1 MVISPTRDA
10 AGTKTAGGSKLNQGK
25 EDIENI
31 VDYYSLLFTFPS
43 RSLLVGATIALTM
56 VVTGLAYTVAYGL
69 GGVLEGLKYGLLG
82 LALPIILSDLLVG
95 AFMRGDH
102 ILTARRIN
110 IASFCWGIAY
120 SFVVIISSI
129 AAWLTGDA
137 ELLAKGVLMSFA
149 LNVAVRLLVFPMFS
163 DRGWLNKLLSVL
175 VQPAM
180 CFAGGFFLV
189 PGLSGLLSFNGLVAV
204 TIVVIGLSLFNVVM
218 RLWKDDSN
226 GLRLVP
232 LFRAFLMAWAEE
244 YSQPLEEE
252 IMRVAMY
259 RELDADMVTF
269 TRGDGGCLVNFVV
282 PYIHPGPFLNVGSS
296 AMAKVMTDRLS
307 ASGCTT
313 IVCHGVSTHDL
324 DMTRSSDMEKIV
336 ESILASRGVGLGSK
350 CSPMT
355 RAEVE
360 GAKASCQLFGSVALF
375 TLTMAPKSHDDIPV
389 SVLSHIRNDLSEEG
403 VKAVVVDAHNSL
415 LEEDLL
421 TDADAENLHKAS
433 MEAFRKARRE
443 EQRSFSV
450 AAATVVPE
458 EWGLDEGVGPCGI
471 SALLVRLET
480 GEIYAYVVF
489 DSNNMTTGLREV
501 LLDVIREEEC
511 VDGEALTSDTHLVNG
526 IGVTDRGYYS
536 IGERT
541 DWNRLFD
548 YVREVIRSASS
559 KLAPAQASFSSVSV
573 PNLPV
578 IGENG
583 LNTFRHI
590 LDSGFSLFK
599 RASLIILPVTIALA
613 AVVIY
618 ML

>member
-1 MVISPTRDA
+1 
-10 AGTKTAGGSKLNQGK
+10 
-25 EDIENI
+25 
-31 VDYYSLLFTFPS
+31 
-43 RSLLVGATIALTM
+43 
-56 VVTGLAYTVAYGL
+56 
-69 GGVLEGLKYGLLG
+69 
-82 LALPIILSDLLVG
+82 
-95 AFMRGDH
+95 
-102 ILTARRIN
+102 
-110 IASFCWGIAY
+110 
-120 SFVVIISSI
+120 
-129 AAWLTGDA
+129 
-137 ELLAKGVLMSFA
+137 
-149 LNVAVRLLVFPMFS
+149 
-163 DRGWLNKLLSVL
+163 
-175 VQPAM
+175 
-180 CFAGGFFLV
+180 
-189 PGLSGLLSFNGLVAV
+189 
-204 TIVVIGLSLFNVVM
+204 
-218 RLWKDDSN
+218 
-226 GLRLVP
+226 
-232 LFRAFLMAWAEE
+232 
-244 YSQPLEEE
+244 
-252 IMRVAMY
+252 
-259 RELDADMVTF
+259 
-269 TRGDGGCLVNFVV
+269 
-282 PYIHPGPFLNVGSS
+282 
-296 AMAKVMTDRLS
+296 
-307 ASGCTT
+307 
-313 IVCHGVSTHDL
+313 
-324 DMTRSSDMEKIV
+324 
-336 ESILASRGVGLGSK
+336 
-350 CSPMT
+350 MT

-501 LLDVIREEEC
+501 LLDVIREEGC

-526 IGVTDRGYYS
+526 IGVTDRGYY
-536 IGERT
+536 
-541 DWNRLFD
+541 
-548 YVREVIRSASS
+548 SASS